1 MASVVQEVANEPEQD
16 EEGPSETSQRLL
28 FGKEFVFCLTHLLT
42 SAEPFLKMFLDC
54 FSAIKVQFIRAGR

>member
-28 FGKEFVFCLTHLLT
+28 FGKEFVFCLTH
-42 SAEPFLKMFLDC
+42 
-54 FSAIKVQFIRAGR
+54 